1 MSGRRTSLE
10 EPSSSEEDA
19 ELTLYHD
26 NKGSLEDNC
35 RISFPVRGLTKSS
48 GPVFESFFQIKD
60 IEKKFERVSRLFCE
74 GENFNKIQLILDVN
88 TQLYP
93 MSVGDNIHFLLT
105 TTLGA
110 DHEDFPT
117 VTDGATSSLADAFQ
131 YIMYGKI
138 YRLEGAEDS
147 LSVYVSFGGLLM
159 RLKGDDLQGL
169 MMMMDM
175 NVYLLLKKMTY

>member
-19 ELTLYHD
+19 QLTLYHD
-26 NKGSLEDNC
+26 NKGSLGNEYSLCDIEQSDFNLTLEDNC

-60 IEKKFERVSRLFCE
+60 IERKFERVSRLFCE
-74 GENFNKIQLILDVN
+74 GENFNKIQLILDIN

-110 DHEDFPT
+110 DHEDFLT
-117 VTDGATSSLADAFQ
+117 VTDGAPSSLADAFE
-131 YIMYGKI
+131 YIMHGKI

-147 LSVYVSFGGLLM
+147 L
-159 RLKGDDLQGL
+159 
-169 MMMMDM
+169 
-175 NVYLLLKKMTY
+175 